1 MNQSE
6 DALLLSLAE
15 VYLERGRIAAA
26 EVRDRAHVKAEISSC
41 LGDVLS
47 AVSYSCKERLY
58 HSPCTPEVLAYEYDR
73 ITKERKVEKETA
85 DTWDGPCETE
95 LHCETCGESHTDII
109 TRGPSGAGWRLDS
122 LSVFIPDISEDQ
134 LTLGRRPKECYA
146 AVMCQSCIL
155 EKENPEEVLDGYGER
170 CSACG
175 ITNLLCCDEDVVEDF
190 FHYNT
195 YRGHGMC
202 GFCPS
207 CSENLSEQEKAEK
220 LYDRRERL
228 SIPHYQDYEALLHA
242 EVQRNTAQS
251 LVDEGTSDPSD
262 DDLELNDSDEED
274 RLYGDSQEWD
284 EEYEN
289 EELPENNTEKA
300 KKIKETIRNVG
311 EKMFD
316 LKDLLK
322 EGDYLE
328 IMDLLQ
334 TVTNEVNSL

>member
-1 MNQSE
+1 MEQSV
-6 DALLLSLAE
+6 LAE
-15 VYLERGRIAAA
+15 V
-26 EVRDRAHVKAEISSC
+26 STC
-41 LGDVLS
+41 LDDVLS

-58 HSPCTPEVLAYEYDR
+58 HSPCTPEVLDYEYDR

-85 DTWDGPCETE
+85 DTWDGPCSTE
-95 LHCETCGESHTDII
+95 LHCETCGESHADII
-109 TRGPSGAGWRLDS
+109 KRGPSGAGWRLDS
-122 LSVFIPDISEDQ
+122 LSVFIPKYSEDQ
-134 LTLGRRPKECYA
+134 LTSGRRPKECYA
-146 AVMCQSCIL
+146 SVMCQSCIL

-190 FHYNT
+190 FHYHY
-195 YRGHGMC
+195 YRDYGPC

-207 CSENLSEQEKAEK
+207 CSENLSEQERAEK

-228 SIPHYQDYEALLHA
+228 SIPHGQDYEALTHSHSP
-242 EVQRNTAQS
+242 TGT
-251 LVDEGTSDPSD
+251 LVGEEGDSD
-262 DDLELNDSDEED
+262 DDLDLNDSDEED
-274 RLYGDSQEWD
+274 RLYGDSQEW

-289 EELPENNTEKA
+289 EELPENNSEKA
-300 KKIKETIRNVG
+300 KKIKGVIREVG

-316 LKDLLK
+316 LKDVIK

>member
-1 MNQSE
+1 MDQSSDPRLISVAQEVVASMNS
-6 DALLLSLAE
+6 
-15 VYLERGRIAAA
+15 AA
-26 EVRDRAHVKAEISSC
+26 ETYVKAEVASC

-58 HSPCTPEVLAYEYDR
+58 HSPCTPEVLDYEYDR
-73 ITKERKVEKETA
+73 ITKERKVAEETA
-85 DTWDGPCETE
+85 DTWDGPCSTE
-95 LHCETCGESHTDII
+95 LHCETCGESHADII
-109 TRGPSGAGWRLDS
+109 VRGPSGAGWRLDS
-122 LSVFIPDISEDQ
+122 LSVFFPDISDDQ
-134 LTLGRRPKECYA
+134 ITLGRRPRECYA
-146 AVMCQSCIL
+146 TVMCQSCIL

-190 FHYNT
+190 FHYHY
-195 YRGHGMC
+195 YRDYGPC

-228 SIPHYQDYEALLHA
+228 SIPHGQDYEALLHA
-242 EVQRNTAQS
+242 DVQRNTAQS
-251 LVDEGTSDPSD
+251 LVNEEEPED

-274 RLYGDSQEWD
+274 RLYGDSQDWD